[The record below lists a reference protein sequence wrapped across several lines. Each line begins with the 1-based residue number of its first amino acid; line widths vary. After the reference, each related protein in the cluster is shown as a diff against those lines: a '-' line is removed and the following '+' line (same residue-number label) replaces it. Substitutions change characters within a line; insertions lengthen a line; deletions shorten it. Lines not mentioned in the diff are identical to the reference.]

1 MKKDTNIMSALKKVE
16 FDSDVELEDFLVEIE
31 ILMNFKHP
39 NILSLLE
46 VYVYAS
52 KLWVSLVT

>member
-1 MKKDTNIMSALKKVE
+1 MSALKKVE